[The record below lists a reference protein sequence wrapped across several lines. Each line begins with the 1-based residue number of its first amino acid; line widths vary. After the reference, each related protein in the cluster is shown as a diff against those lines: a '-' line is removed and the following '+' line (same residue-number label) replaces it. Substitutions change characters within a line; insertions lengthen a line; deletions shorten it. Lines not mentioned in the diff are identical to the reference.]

1 VTNAV
6 VGVVHAVSL
15 SIHAIGIGL
24 ASARGLQ
31 TKHAIKQVDRLL
43 SHPAL
48 DVWALFAHWVPPVVA
63 ADTAIVVALDWTDF
77 DADGHATIMLS
88 LVTPHGR
95 ALPLVGRSVPKAQLK
110 GHRNQY
116 EDDVRLRLHAVRPA
130 GVHVT
135 VLADRGFGDQ
145 QLYAVLRDVGFDFI
159 VRFRGNVTV
168 ESATGE
174 TRPAQA
180 WVPATGTIKQLRGA
194 RVTQDRTPLDLV
206 VCVQAR
212 GMTAPW
218 GLAVGSATLTGAEAV
233 RLYGRRFTIEEAFRD
248 VKDPR
253 YGLGLATTYIGDPRS
268 SRPVAADLRDGHD
281 AAHAARARR
290 REPRHG
296 PDAEGQHREAAHSL
310 AVSARVYV
318 LRGPANDAV
327 HARESVAPSLRRTH
341 SSGTRVRA
349 GVWGDGGLAGA
360 GPMTR
365 DATTRSIDS
374 SLIRRVTYGT
384 DATLTVHLHRG
395 PVYRYCTVPRVF
407 EELLAAPSTGAYFN
421 HHIRDSFPYQQVS

>member
-1 VTNAV
+1 MTPNAIAVDQVRPLIERMAGAPLHAKQVESVTNAV

-43 SHPAL
+43 SNPAL
-48 DVWALFAHWVPPVVA
+48 DVWALFAHWVPHVVA

-88 LVTPHGR
+88 LVTAHGR
-95 ALPLVGRSVPKAQLK
+95 ALPLVWRSVPKAQLK
-110 GHRNQY
+110 GRRNQY
-116 EDDVRLRLHAVRPA
+116 EDEVLLRLHEVLPA
-130 GVHVT
+130 GVRVT

-145 QLYAVLRDVGFDFI
+145 QLYAVLRDFGFDFI

-168 ESATGE
+168 TSATGE
-174 TRPAQA
+174 TRAAQD

-212 GMTAPW
+212 GMEAPW
-218 GLAVGSATLTGAEAV
+218 CLAVGSATLTGAQAV

-253 YGLGLATTYIGDPRS
+253 YGLGLSTTHIGDPR
-268 SRPVAADLRDGHD
+268 RRDRLLLICAMATTLLTLLG
-281 AAHAARARR
+281 RAG
-290 REPRHG
+290 E
-296 PDAEGQHREAAHSL
+296 SL
-310 AVSARVYV
+310 GMDRM
-318 LRGPANDAV
+318 LKANTV
-327 HARESVAPSLRRTH
+327 KKRTH
-341 SSGTRVRA
+341 SLFRQGCMYYAALPMMPSTRA
-349 GVWGDGGLAGA
+349 NPL
-360 GPMTR
+360 
-365 DATTRSIDS
+365 
-374 SLIRRVTYGT
+374 
-384 DATLTVHLHRG
+384 LHRFG
-395 PVYRYCTVPRVF
+395 VLVLDEPVYVQAFGVTADVTERV
-407 EELLAAPSTGAYFN
+407 E
-421 HHIRDSFPYQQVS
+421 